1 MTTKRTLL
9 ALLLAASAWAA
20 HAADVTIEP
29 ADDAQD
35 AAAPADASA
44 KLPLPK
50 TIYRGR
56 VGEAPVQVVF
66 GFLGDHA
73 SDEVG
78 LFDYSKLTL
87 TQRASGKNLQ
97 HAEIDVTMN
106 GALEASR
113 SALRYHL
120 VLDYADKT
128 WFISAARQDWQCTGG
143 KGWTQRPC
151 KTAAPKP
158 EEQSAQ

>member
-1 MTTKRTLL
+1 MKRTLA
-9 ALLLAASAWAA
+9 ALLLAAGTWTA
-20 HAADVTIEP
+20 HAADVIIAP
-29 ADDAQD
+29 NDDAQD
-35 AAAPADASA
+35 EAAAAPADASA

-50 TIYRGR
+50 SIYRGR

-73 SDEVG
+73 SNEVG
-78 LFDYSKLTL
+78 LFDYSKLIL
-87 TQRASGKNLQ
+87 TQRASGKTLQ
-97 HAEIDVTMN
+97 HAEVDVTMN

-128 WFISAARQDWQCTGG
+128 WFITAARQDWQCAGG
-143 KGWTQRPC
+143 KSWTQRPC
-151 KTAAPKP
+151 KMATPQP
-158 EEQSAQ
+158 EEQ